1 MVSTEDV
8 RAAYRWILGREAEN
22 EDVILNHARLAG
34 SVEDLRRNFLCSRE
48 FIHNARGLNS
58 PQRFSDWPPIEVD
71 VDASSEQLTK
81 MITHIEANWQRL
93 GMCDPHWSV
102 FSIEAFRA
110 SNIARTRKEFYDS
123 GLLDVRGLQRTAE
136 RCGVDLTKFK
146 RCFELGCGV
155 GRMTVWLADLFERV
169 IAADISRA
177 HLALAEEALDTF
189 SRGNVDLIHVDTFDA
204 FHAIPEFD
212 FFCSL
217 IVLQHNPPPLI
228 AVLLRK
234 LLNKLRPGGIAYFQV
249 PTYQSDYR
257 FHTEEYIFNSSPT
270 RGMEMHLI
278 PQSQLFDILER
289 SDCKVLECRE
299 DLWTGDYNMISN
311 SLFAK
316 KKEISA

>member
-8 RAAYRWILGREAEN
+8 RAAYRLILGREAEN
-22 EDVILNHARLAG
+22 EEAILHHARHAH
-34 SVEDLRRNFLCSRE
+34 SVEDLRRKFLCSRE
-48 FIHNARGLNS
+48 FTQNARGLHS
-58 PQRFSDWPPIEVD
+58 SQRFSDCPPMEVD

-81 MITHIEANWQRL
+81 MITHIEANWQHL
-93 GMCDPHWSV
+93 GKNDPHWSV

-123 GLLDVRGLQRTAE
+123 GLLDVRALQRTAE
-136 RCGVDLTKFK
+136 RCGVDLAKFK

-155 GRMTVWLADLFERV
+155 GRMTVWLAHLFERV
-169 IAADISRA
+169 VAADISRA

-189 SRGNVDLIHVDTFDA
+189 SSGNVDLIHVDTFDA
-204 FHAIPEFD
+204 FHALPEFD
-212 FFCSL
+212 FFCSV

-228 AVLLRK
+228 AVLLRT
-234 LLNKLRPGGIAYFQV
+234 LLNELQPGGIAYFQV

-257 FHTEEYIFNSSPT
+257 FRTDEYILDASPI

-278 PQSQLFDILER
+278 PQLQLFDILER
-289 SDCKVLECRE
+289 SDCRVLECRE
-299 DLWTGDYNMISN
+299 DLWTGAYNMISN
-311 SLFAK
+311 SLLVK